1 MANFIHT
8 NMNQTVLMDINYL
21 DQLGTNTFE
30 FYLYTLL
37 NKPHFIDDFLSY
49 YENHSVGR
57 KAYPPQLFFVLTN
70 AASLLVV
77 LLLNYAKQI

>member
-37 NKPHFIDDFLSY
+37 NKPHFIDDFLSC

-57 KAYPPQLFFVLTN
+57 KAYPPQL
-70 AASLLVV
+70 
-77 LLLNYAKQI
+77 